1 MKSTASRVELTK
13 EIIRLQQMSHAL
25 GQYAPEAWME
35 LNLTIIQ
42 LKSLFFIDS
51 EGSTNFRKL
60 ASALGVTPPDV
71 TRIVDRLVEQ
81 GMVTR
86 RENPEDRRMQLL
98 QATKKGKA
106 LLAKLRENR
115 TTHLYRILTH
125 LSTDELNTVAQGLR
139 ALVRAAELQREET
152 IL

>member
-1 MKSTASRVELTK
+1 MAASRTELTE

-25 GQYAPEAWME
+25 GQYATEVWLE
-35 LNLTIIQ
+35 LNLTIVQ

-60 ASALGVTPPDV
+60 AKALSVTPPDV

-81 GMVTR
+81 DLVNR

-98 QATKKGKA
+98 QTTKKGKI
-106 LLAKLRENR
+106 LLSKLRQNK
-115 TTHLYRILTH
+115 TTYLYNILTH
-125 LSTDELNTVAQGLR
+125 LSTEELSTIAQGLR
-139 ALVRAAELQREET
+139 SLVRAADFIREEKVG
-152 IL
+152 

>member
-1 MKSTASRVELTK
+1 MKLTASRVELTE

-35 LNLTIIQ
+35 LNLTIVQ

-51 EGSTNFRKL
+51 EDSTNFKKL

-98 QATKKGKA
+98 QATKKGKT
-106 LLAKLRENR
+106 LLTRLRENK

-125 LSTDELNTVAQGLR
+125 LSTEELTTVAQGLR
-139 ALVRAAELQREET
+139 ALIRAAELQREEK
-152 IL
+152 LV

>member
-1 MKSTASRVELTK
+1 MKSTASRVELIE

-35 LNLTIIQ
+35 LNLTIVQ

-51 EGSTNFRKL
+51 EGSTNLKKL

-86 RENPEDRRMQLL
+86 QENPEDRRMQLL

-106 LLAKLRENR
+106 LLTRLRENK
-115 TTHLYRILTH
+115 TTHLYRTLTH
-125 LSTDELNTVAQGLR
+125 LSTEELTMVAQGLR
-139 ALVRAAELQREET
+139 ALIRAAEPQREEK
-152 IL
+152 LV